1 MIKTDFN
8 RMHIALGIVTLA
20 AALSTGCASSS
31 PEQAKVKQLA
41 TSVEDISRQWK
52 QGNDLVVSGE
62 KVKSKGG
69 ELVTEGQKQI
79 GEGEHLI
86 SRGKTLMAESENAFR
101 DTSMK
106 ASGPVSF
113 AK

>member
-1 MIKTDFN
+1 MIRTHFN
-8 RMHIALGIVTLA
+8 RMHIALGIVTVT
-20 AALSTGCASSS
+20 AALSTGCASTS

-62 KVKSKGG
+62 KVKGKGS
-69 ELVTEGQKQI
+69 ELVAEGQKQI
-79 GEGEHLI
+79 AEGENLI

-101 DTSMK
+101 DTSKK
-106 ASGPVSF
+106 AGGPVSL